1 MNYSQ
6 TIEYLYSQLPMFSRT
21 GPAAYK
27 EDIHNTVALCEAFDH
42 PEQKFKSIH
51 IAGTNGKGSISHQLA
66 GILQANGYKTGLY
79 TSPHIR
85 DFRERI
91 RINGKMIAEEAVV
104 DFVKRYREKDLNI
117 SPSFFE
123 LTVAMAF
130 DYFMAEQVDIA
141 IIETGLG
148 GRLDSTNVIQP
159 ILSIITNIGTDHANL
174 LGDTR
179 AKIAFEKAGIIKQC
193 TPVII
198 GEQDAE
204 TEPVFLEKT
213 KTSQADLYW
222 TQSHYQCH
230 ELTSTGDGMMV
241 EITHIPTQATHTIL
255 LDLLGRYQ
263 LLNLPAVRLAIDLLP
278 ALGFTLNLDK
288 SLKALASVK
297 SSTGLRGRW
306 DLVSRNPDLVL
317 DVAHNK
323 EGILLI
329 REQIDLKYPQA
340 QVHWIL
346 GMVQDKDVDA
356 VVSTL
361 PKGASF
367 YCTQAQIPRAL
378 PYAELTQKLRN
389 HGMKSEGFSDVN
401 LAVDAAIKNAT
412 PTDLILVCGSFFI
425 LSELNSYLDQP

>member
-6 TIEYLYSQLPMFSRT
+6 TLEYLYSQLPMFSRT

-27 EDIHNTVALCEAFDH
+27 EDIHNTVKLCEAFQN
-42 PEQKFKSIH
+42 PERFFKTIH
-51 IAGTNGKGSISHQLA
+51 VAGTNGKGSTSHQLA
-66 GILQANGYKTGLY
+66 AILQANDYKTGLY

-91 RINGKMIAEEAVV
+91 RINGKMISEEAVV
-104 DFVKRYREKDLNI
+104 DFVKRYREKNLPI

-123 LTVAMAF
+123 ITVAMAF
-130 DYFMAEQVDIA
+130 DYFAAEQVDIA
-141 IIETGLG
+141 VIETGLG

-179 AKIAFEKAGIIKQC
+179 EKIAFEKAGIIKPK

-198 GEQDAE
+198 GEQHAE
-204 TEPVFLEKT
+204 TEQVFLEKT
-213 KTSQADLYW
+213 KASQTDLYW
-222 TQSHYQCH
+222 AESHYQCS
-230 ELTSTGDGMMV
+230 ELTSTVDGMMV
-241 EITHIPTQATHTIL
+241 EITHIPTQSTHTIL

-263 LLNLPAVRLAIDLLP
+263 LLNLPAVRMAIDLLP
-278 ALGFTLNLDK
+278 SLGFSLNMEL

-306 DLVSRNPDLVL
+306 DLVRRNPDLVL

-323 EGILLI
+323 EGILLV

-356 VVSTL
+356 VVSLL
-361 PKGASF
+361 PKDARF

-378 PYAELTQKLRN
+378 PYAELTHKLHN
-389 HGMKSEGFSDVN
+389 HGMSAEGFRDVN
-401 LAVDAAIKNAT
+401 LALEAALQKAEVN
-412 PTDLILVCGSFFI
+412 DLVLVCGSFFI
-425 LSELNSYLDQP
+425 LSELNNYLDQP

>member
-6 TIEYLYSQLPMFSRT
+6 TLEYLYSQLPMFSRT

-27 EDIHNTVALCEAFDH
+27 EDIHNTVKLCEAFDH
-42 PEQKFKSIH
+42 PERCFKTIH
-51 IAGTNGKGSISHQLA
+51 IAGTNGKGSTSHQLA
-66 GILQANGYKTGLY
+66 AVLQANGYKTGLY

-91 RINGKMIAEEAVV
+91 RINGKMISEEAVV
-104 DFVKRYREKDLNI
+104 DFVGRYRDKNLNI

-130 DYFMAEQVDIA
+130 DHFAAERVDIA
-141 IIETGLG
+141 VIETGLG

-179 AKIAFEKAGIIKQC
+179 AKIAFEKAGIIKHQI
-193 TPVII
+193 PVII

-204 TEPVFLEKT
+204 TEPVFLEKST
-213 KTSQADLYW
+213 ALQTNLYW
-222 TQSHYQCH
+222 AQSHYRCQ
-230 ELTSTGDGMMV
+230 EISSASDGMKV
-241 EITHIPTQATHTIL
+241 EITHLPTQSACTIL

-278 ALGFTLNLDK
+278 SLGFPLNLDK
-288 SLKALASVK
+288 SLNALSSVK
-297 SSTGLRGRW
+297 ATTGLRGRW
-306 DLVSRNPDLVL
+306 EIVQRNPDLVL

-323 EGILLI
+323 EGIRVI
-329 REQIDLKYPQA
+329 REQINLKYPHGR
-340 QVHWIL
+340 VHWIL

-356 VVSTL
+356 AINTL
-361 PKGASF
+361 PNDAVY

-378 PYAELTQKLRN
+378 PYKELTQKMCD
-389 HGMKSEGFSDVN
+389 HGMDATGYGDVN
-401 LAVDAAIKNAT
+401 MAVEAALKKAKT
-412 PTDLILVCGSFFI
+412 EDLVLVCGSFFI
-425 LSELNSYLDQP
+425 LSELNGYLEQT